1 MKKISIFMLF
11 LVVCTFQAT
20 SQEQR
25 LYREAERRFESGDYQ
40 FALSRYTQ
48 LMEEYPDSEYIPDAK
63 FREAVIY
70 AFLARYGASLEQLQR
85 VAQRYSSTRHF
96 RYIPFWQGYN
106 LYNLGRH
113 EQAQAKFADFLEENP
128 QSLRRDALYYKALS
142 ERSLEQYEQALSTV
156 KGLYQL
162 YDSPVQNQ
170 QMIVLFTS
178 LLVETGRYEELFTIY
193 QDLQLELFDT
203 AVQQKLSLY
212 RGEALFQQGEF
223 SQAES
228 IYREFLDASEDL
240 KTVAYK
246 RLYVLYEETGQPSL
260 QQEIFDEALVD
271 LSGSP
276 VLLAEFL
283 LRAGIEHYKTG
294 SYDLARSYL
303 RRIQRTLPMEQV
315 DGLVPLYLSHIMER
329 EGELDRAVE
338 LLREY
343 LDIGTDRR
351 EELLLALGRLESSR
365 EQWDTA
371 AGVLETFLSEFPDS
385 DYLGQVN
392 YLYAYALYRN
402 ENYRAG
408 LSVVQDSFSKGE
420 SGGYDRE
427 LLRLRSRLNTE
438 LNQLEAAV
446 DDLQE
451 YVPRYPEDL
460 EARVDLG
467 QLYFQLEYYSQLY
480 SLVDK
485 LRAENSNLPQGAS
498 REELKL
504 LYIEGMAYLKQ
515 GQYKTA
521 VLTLPRKLPG

>member
-1 MKKISIFMLF
+1 MKKIFLLF
-11 LVVCTFQAT
+11 FCVVVCTVEISA
-20 SQEQR
+20 QEQR
-25 LYREAERRFESGDYQ
+25 LFQEAERRFESGDYQ
-40 FALSRYTQ
+40 FALSRYRQ

-70 AFLARYGASLEQLQR
+70 AFLGRYSASLEGLQR

-106 LYNLGRH
+106 LYNLNQY
-113 EQAQAKFADFLEENP
+113 EQAQAKFEVFLEGNP
-128 QSLRRDALYYKALS
+128 RSLLRDALYYKALS
-142 ERSLEQYEQALSTV
+142 ERSLEQYEQALSSV
-156 KGLYQL
+156 KDLYQM

-170 QMIVLFTS
+170 QMVVLLTS
-178 LLVETGRYEELFTIY
+178 LLVETGRYEELFAIY

-203 AVQQKLSLY
+203 AIQQKLSLY

-303 RRIQRTLPMEQV
+303 RRIQRTLSMEQI

-329 EGELDRAVE
+329 EGELDSAVE
-338 LLREY
+338 LLRVY
-343 LDIGTDRR
+343 L
-351 EELLLALGRLESSR
+351 EL
-365 EQWDTA
+365 
-371 AGVLETFLSEFPDS
+371 
-385 DYLGQVN
+385 
-392 YLYAYALYRN
+392 
-402 ENYRAG
+402 
-408 LSVVQDSFSKGE
+408 
-420 SGGYDRE
+420 
-427 LLRLRSRLNTE
+427 
-438 LNQLEAAV
+438 
-446 DDLQE
+446 
-451 YVPRYPEDL
+451 
-460 EARVDLG
+460 
-467 QLYFQLEYYSQLY
+467 
-480 SLVDK
+480 
-485 LRAENSNLPQGAS
+485 
-498 REELKL
+498 
-504 LYIEGMAYLKQ
+504 
-515 GQYKTA
+515 
-521 VLTLPRKLPG
+521 